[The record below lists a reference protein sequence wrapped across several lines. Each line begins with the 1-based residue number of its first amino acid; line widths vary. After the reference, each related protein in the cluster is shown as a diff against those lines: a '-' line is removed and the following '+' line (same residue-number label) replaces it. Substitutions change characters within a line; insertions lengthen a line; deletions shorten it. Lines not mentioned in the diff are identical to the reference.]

1 VAVRRSPPAGPG
13 GAIARRAVPAT
24 LVAIA
29 VYYAVWGGEYS
40 LFDLRT
46 LSMRLQAAE
55 VELAELRRQVDSLRV
70 VEEALENDPE
80 TIEAVAREQF
90 GMIRDGELL
99 YRFVDMD
106 SASAP

>member
-1 VAVRRSPPAGPG
+1 VAVRPSSSAGPG
-13 GAIARRAVPAT
+13 VVARRAVPT
-24 LVAIA
+24 LLVAIA

-46 LSMRLQAAE
+46 LSMRQQAAE
-55 VELAELRRQVDSLRV
+55 VELAELRRQVDSLRL